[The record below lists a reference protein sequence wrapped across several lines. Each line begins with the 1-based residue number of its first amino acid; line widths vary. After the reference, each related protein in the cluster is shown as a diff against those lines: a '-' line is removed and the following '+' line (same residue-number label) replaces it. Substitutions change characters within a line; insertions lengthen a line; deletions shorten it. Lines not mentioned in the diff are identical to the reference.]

1 MAVVYHHF
9 ISIYSFLMGVLWFNA
24 FVILSLV
31 LRKLKYPIRFS
42 VVPLLLLLILSVLRM
57 FIAIEIP
64 GAVIILSE
72 TVYPAIVTVLRHE
85 IISYRLF
92 GVSINVLNV
101 FIFVWITITVWLTA
115 RYAYIYIGRFSPIM
129 RWLGT
134 YDRDSYA
141 ESLLAEIIGTDKHF
155 HVYRNKCFNTAIA
168 TAFKPYIIL
177 PEVSFSPD
185 ELRVILLHEWKHI
198 QDRDYLSEIII
209 NIICFV
215 FWWNPLVYV
224 LRNNFRFAQELK
236 SDQFAI
242 ANKKDFHHFM
252 KGILLL
258 EESEMQKANKRMAYE
273 GNSFIGND
281 DGMADRLKIL
291 ALRGEPRSKRT
302 LTNVVYSII
311 FLVLF
316 AASYMFVILPI
327 FWESP
332 DMPTV
337 VEDFDWEQSEHLDT
351 FRPDKNFIIDN
362 GDGTFSLYIE
372 GKFVGYVDNTSDL
385 FNIIPVQTRDGE

>member
-1 MAVVYHHF
+1 
-9 ISIYSFLMGVLWFNA
+9 MGVLWFNA
-24 FVILSLV
+24 FVILGLI
-31 LRKLKYPIRFS
+31 LRKMKYPIRFS

-57 FIAIEIP
+57 FLAIEIP

-72 TVYPAIVTVLRHE
+72 TIYPAIVTVLRHE

-92 GVSINVLNV
+92 GVSINVLNI
-101 FIFVWITITVWLTA
+101 FIFVWITVTVWLTA
-115 RYAYIYIGRFSPIM
+115 RYAYIYIGRFNPIM
-129 RWLGT
+129 RWLGS
-134 YDRDSYA
+134 YDRDVYA

-155 HVYRNKCFNTAIA
+155 HVYRNKCFSTAIA

-177 PEVSFSPD
+177 PEVEFSPD

-198 QDRDYLSEIII
+198 QDKDYLSEIII

-332 DMPTV
+332 DVPVSADDFLDEYLEYGTV
-337 VEDFDWEQSEHLDT
+337 
-351 FRPDKNFIIDN
+351 FRSDENFLIDN
-362 GDGTFSLYIE
+362 GDGTFSLYID
-372 GKFVGYVDNTSDL
+372 GSFVMNIDGNADTVNWLPIRERESD
-385 FNIIPVQTRDGE
+385 